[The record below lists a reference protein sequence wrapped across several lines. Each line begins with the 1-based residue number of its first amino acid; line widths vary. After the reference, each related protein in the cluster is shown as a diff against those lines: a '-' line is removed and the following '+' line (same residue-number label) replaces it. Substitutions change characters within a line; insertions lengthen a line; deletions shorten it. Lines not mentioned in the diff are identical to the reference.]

1 MSKSVIMDL
10 GIQPSFPFPVPTPAP
25 VVTGGVLADT
35 TPVVTVATSL
45 DDTIL
50 VIDPSVELT
59 S

>member
-1 MSKSVIMDL
+1 MQLLNQLHEHTFQHCS
-10 GIQPSFPFPVPTPAP
+10 PCAE
-25 VVTGGVLADT
+25 
-35 TPVVTVATSL
+35 PVVTVATSL